1 MLKYRLVT
9 GISVAAF
16 FLAIFAF
23 GPYWALLMLLLA
35 VYATAP
41 HEMPLIIKRCGL
53 SVAGLATFL
62 AGLAYLCASLVET
75 ELIQA
80 RWPALAQISIPP
92 SETVLWLVP
101 PILLALEVIRGR
113 PDGAAQRFGLSLVT
127 FWYVAIQLS
136 FMMRIGFL
144 SHGAAGEV
152 ADHTGRLAL
161 TYFVWVVKWCDVGA
175 YTIGMIFGRGRRK
188 LIPSISPA
196 KSVAGLGGAYLGG
209 LLSSLAACW
218 ALQRFWG
225 GTLGGIPITYTHA
238 IVIGPLLATTG
249 VLGDLG
255 ESLFKRSL
263 GIKDSGKQFPGMG
276 GFLDVIDSL
285 LFSAPFMYL
294 YLRWFV
300 L

>member
-23 GPYWALLMLLLA
+23 GPYWALLLLLLA
-35 VYATAP
+35 VYATAH
-41 HEMPLIIKRCGL
+41 HEMRLMICSGGL

-75 ELIQA
+75 GLIQA

-101 PILLALEVIRGR
+101 PILLALEVVRGR
-113 PDGAAQRFGLSLVT
+113 PEGAAQRFGLSLVT
-127 FWYVAIQLS
+127 FWYVTIQLS

-144 SHGAAGEV
+144 AQGAAGEV
-152 ADHTGRLAL
+152 ADHSGRLAL

-175 YTIGMIFGRGRRK
+175 YSIGMIFGRGRRK
-188 LIPSISPA
+188 LIPAISPA

-225 GTLGGIPITYTHA
+225 GSGLAISYSHA
-238 IVIGPLLATTG
+238 VVIGVLLATTG